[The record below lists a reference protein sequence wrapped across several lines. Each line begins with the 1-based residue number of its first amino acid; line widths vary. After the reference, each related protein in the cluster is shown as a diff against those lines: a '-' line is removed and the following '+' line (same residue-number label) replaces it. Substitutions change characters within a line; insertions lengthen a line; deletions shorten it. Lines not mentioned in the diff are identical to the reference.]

1 MVYIRAVLIVTSIV
15 LIWATTVQANSSDDK
30 LPGAFYTLF
39 AEWVDKYGLHND
51 FDLVHGQV
59 EFVERALAILLH
71 AAATL
76 PVFARFKGIAY
87 AKVSTSQ
94 SFVAHARTNLRC
106 SIVI

>member
-15 LIWATTVQANSSDDK
+15 LIWATTVQANSSADQ
-30 LPGAFYTLF
+30 LPEAFYTLF
-39 AEWVDKYGLHND
+39 AEWVDKYGLHNH

-59 EFVERALAILLH
+59 EFVERARDIFLV

-76 PVFARFKGIAY
+76 PACARFKGITLDN
-87 AKVSTSQ
+87 VSTSQ